1 MKHAKTH
8 KPNNP
13 LGFTLIELLVVISI
27 ISLLIALLLP
37 ALAGARKS
45 AEAIQCGNNLHQ
57 ISLGVTMYL
66 NDYND
71 LIFGAYAANFG
82 TVYTNPADPNYSIN
96 PVRQWYLGK
105 QLGRYLTS
113 NGNDSTMNSVSD
125 RAVYDCPTNPFSSR
139 VDYAMN
145 ASMQFQRGDQIK
157 GEKALFAENRF
168 VSVVGENVIHY
179 DTGWPAFTFVGYWH
193 NPPSDLAIY
202 DTTLYP
208 DGACNVL
215 HMDGHVARL
224 KAKELESVSTP

>member
-8 KPNNP
+8 KPNSP
-13 LGFTLIELLVVISI
+13 TGFTLIELLVVISI
-27 ISLLIALLLP
+27 ISILIAILLP

-45 AEAIQCGNNLHQ
+45 AQAIQCGTNLHQ
-57 ISLGVTMYL
+57 VGLGVTMYL

-71 LIFGAYAANFG
+71 LIFGTYKANDG
-82 TVYTNPADPNYSIN
+82 PMTGSTGSNPF
-96 PVRQWYLGK
+96 RQWYAGK
-105 QLGRYLTS
+105 QLGRYVVS
-113 NGNDSTMNSVSD
+113 NGNDSTMASGTNGD
-125 RAVYDCPTNPFSSR
+125 RAVYDCPSNPFSAR

-145 ASMQFQRGDQIK
+145 ALMQFKRGDQIK

-168 VSVVGENVIHY
+168 VPFVGDNVIHY
-179 DTGWPAFTFVGYWH
+179 ATGWPSFTFVGYWH
-193 NPPSDLAIY
+193 NPPSNLAIY
-202 DTTLYP
+202 DTTMYP